1 MPEGRVGEEVG
12 RCSAGDEEN
21 LWVLSVRSSVADASE
36 QALAGFGVGVEP
48 GGLYTR
54 PELAQ
59 VRADTAAD
67 VERGL
72 NLTIINELRGKIGGG
87 TRAQQLSE
95 RVRHALGQED
105 QMYNSTSPILSS
117 SSLMSA
123 ADSSCRV
130 LLEVYSVPSDCSAR
144 WSGTWYSGW
153 MA

>member
-1 MPEGRVGEEVG
+1 MLDEAVK
-12 RCSAGDEEN
+12 GDEVERGVEVVTEDIGLN
-21 LWVLSVRSSVADASE
+21 VVVMDI
-36 QALAGFGVGVEP
+36 ALLGEVDGFGVGVEP

-59 VRADTAAD
+59 VRAGTAAN

-72 NLTIINELRGKIGGG
+72 NFTIINELRGIIGGG

-95 RVRHALGQED
+95 RVRHTLGQED

-117 SSLMSA
+117 SNLMSA